1 MLISE
6 PITTLTDYAIAL
18 ESLVLGIMLLFRGM
32 ARGQRSPQL
41 WGAAFGSVAAAAGL
55 GGTCHGFAL
64 ALGSAIVRVLWQGM
78 VFALSFASFF
88 MLLAAIK
95 GSLPYRYQR
104 WGFWG
109 VGLKSA
115 LFLGWTLK
123 HYSADEVFSFG
134 VADYLSSML
143 MVLLLAIVPFWT
155 NQFATDTKKAMGWII
170 AGVLASGVAIALQR
184 SNLAIAGALNHN
196 DFYHLVQML
205 ALYLFFRGGNLLKD
219 AQVKGWQ
226 A

>member
-18 ESLVLGIMLLFRGM
+18 ESLVLGTVLLYRGI
-32 ARGQRSPQL
+32 ARGQLAPQL
-41 WGAAFGSVAAAAGL
+41 WGAAFESVAIAAGL
-55 GGTCHGFAL
+55 GGTCHGFVL
-64 ALGSAIVRVLWQGM
+64 ALGDQTVRILWQGM
-78 VFALSFASFF
+78 VYALSFASFF

-109 VGLKSA
+109 VGVKSA
-115 LFLGWTLK
+115 MFLGWTLK
-123 HYSADEVFSFG
+123 HHSADQVFSFG

-143 MVLLLAIVPFWT
+143 MVLALAIVPIL
-155 NQFATDTKKAMGWII
+155 NHQFAADTKKAMGWII
-170 AGVLASGVAIALQR
+170 AGVLASVVAIALQR
-184 SNLAIAGALNHN
+184 SDLAIAGTLNHN

-219 AQVKGWQ
+219 A
-226 A
+226 